1 MEKAT
6 ISWEDFEKID
16 LRVGT
21 IIEATPFGK
30 ANKPAFILLVD
41 FGSIGIKKTSAQL
54 KKNYTTK
61 DLIGQQIIGVMN
73 FPKKQIANIKSEFLV
88 LGAINDHV
96 NNVILIQPK
105 SNVSNGSIIR

>member
-21 IIEATPFGK
+21 IIEAIPFEK
-30 ANKPAFILLVD
+30 ANKPAFILHVD

-54 KKNYTTK
+54 KENYTTK
-61 DLIGQQIIGVMN
+61 DLIGQQVIGVMN